1 MDYFR
6 IQGGIPLSGTIAING
21 AKNAALPLLA
31 TSLLTDKPLILE
43 RVPLVA
49 DVFSLKLLLEH
60 LGVKVQMNFK
70 TFTAQAEKINFCA
83 RADYNMVR
91 KMRASILVLGGLL
104 GRCGKAQVAFPG
116 GCAIGVRPVDYHIAG
131 LQALGVDVSVYDGY
145 IHAFAPK
152 GRVRGGVYK
161 FPRPSVTGTQ
171 NLLLAAVLA
180 KGETRLENIAL
191 EPEVS
196 SLVQCLKQ
204 MGAVIEGQGT
214 SVLNIQGQDSLDG
227 THFNI
232 LPDRIEIGTYI
243 VAALMSRG
251 ELTLT
256 GCAKELMGA
265 YVSVLTHIGIPI
277 HEISPGTFH
286 IKTPNHWGGFNIKTQ
301 EFPGFPTD
309 LQSQFMVLA
318 TQAESPST
326 IQENIFEN
334 RFMHVGEL
342 SRMGAGIFID
352 GSTAHIKGQTALTG
366 AEVMA
371 TDLRASVCLVL
382 AALAAKGETIVNR
395 VYHLDRG
402 YENLPGKLSTCGAK
416 IERVCPKGTQA

>member
-6 IQGGIPLSGTIAING
+6 IQGGIPLSGSITING
-21 AKNAALPLLA
+21 AKNAALPLLTA
-31 TSLLTDKPLILE
+31 SLLTDQPLILD

-49 DVFSLKLLLEH
+49 DVFSLKVLLEH
-60 LGVKVQMNFK
+60 LGVKIQMNFK
-70 TFTAQAEKINFCA
+70 TFIAQAQKLKPGA
-83 RADYNMVR
+83 WADYDMVR

-104 GRCGKAQVAFPG
+104 GRCGRAQVAFPG
-116 GCAIGVRPVDYHIAG
+116 GCAIGVRAVDYHMAG
-131 LQALGVDVSVYDGY
+131 LQALGVDISVYDGY

-152 GRVRGGVYK
+152 GRVQGGRYR

-171 NLLLAAVLA
+171 NLVLAAVLA

-196 SLVQCLKQ
+196 ALVQCLKQ

-214 SVLNIQGQDSLDG
+214 SVLHIQGQDSLEG
-227 THFNI
+227 TRFSI
-232 LPDRIEIGTYI
+232 LPDRIEIATYI
-243 VAALMSRG
+243 VAALMTKG
-251 ELTLT
+251 ELTLK
-256 GCAKELMGA
+256 GCARELMGA
-265 YVSVLTHIGIPI
+265 YLSVLTRIGVSL
-277 HEISPGTFH
+277 HEIEPGTFH
-286 IKTPNHWGGFNIKTQ
+286 IKSPSQWAGFDIETQ

-309 LQSQFMVLA
+309 LQAQFMVLA
-318 TQAESPST
+318 TQAAEPSR

-342 SRMGAGIFID
+342 SRMGAHITID
-352 GSTAHIKGQTALTG
+352 GPRAYIQGGTPLMG
-366 AEVMA
+366 AQVMA

-382 AALAAKGETIVNR
+382 AALAAKGESLVHR

-402 YENLPGKLSTCGAK
+402 YENLSGKLAACGAK
-416 IERVCPKGTQA
+416 IERICPRRP